1 MRPIFIIINHS
12 KSCYLPWNRLYSATY
27 FVLFFLFLSFFLDC
41 IKIGAVFWGLWSKR
55 NDSINYFRAFISRI
69 DDTWLKFYL
78 EVNPRQTRTYKKTQP
93 VLIIDKVPEKKDVL
107 LGSLV
112 IAVHRNSKTDWYRT
126 GKVEEIGSYWR
137 DGKFRVK
144 FDNGRSRWVPQN
156 QIRLVKRPKFC

>member
-41 IKIGAVFWGLWSKR
+41 IKIEAVFWGLWSKR

-78 EVNPRQTRTYKKTQP
+78 EVNPRQTRTYKKTEP

-107 LGSLV
+107 LGSSV

-156 QIRLVKRPKFC
+156 QIRLVKRPEFC

>member
-1 MRPIFIIINHS
+1 M
-12 KSCYLPWNRLYSATY
+12 
-27 FVLFFLFLSFFLDC
+27 
-41 IKIGAVFWGLWSKR
+41 FWGLWSKR

-78 EVNPRQTRTYKKTQP
+78 EVNPRQTRTYKKTEP

-107 LGSLV
+107 LGSSV

-156 QIRLVKRPKFC
+156 QIRLVKRPEFC